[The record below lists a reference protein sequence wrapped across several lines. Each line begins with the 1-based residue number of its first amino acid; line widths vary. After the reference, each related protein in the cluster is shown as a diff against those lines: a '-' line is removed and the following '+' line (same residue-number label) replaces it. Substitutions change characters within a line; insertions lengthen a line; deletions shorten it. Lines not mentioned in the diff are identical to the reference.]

1 LRSELCERLETVT
14 VPSVWAAGVVAGSGD
29 ASFGPSFLGPEP
41 TLLDRRWL
49 LVVEE
54 RALLLNLPR

>member
-1 LRSELCERLETVT
+1 MNFT
-14 VPSVWAAGVVAGSGD
+14 SGPKVLSS
-29 ASFGPSFLGPEP
+29 SFGPSFLGSEP
-41 TLLDRRWL
+41 SLLDRRWL

>member
-1 LRSELCERLETVT
+1 M
-14 VPSVWAAGVVAGSGD
+14 VAGSGD
-29 ASFGPSFLGPEP
+29 ASFGPSFLGSEP
-41 TLLDRRWL
+41 SLLDRRWL